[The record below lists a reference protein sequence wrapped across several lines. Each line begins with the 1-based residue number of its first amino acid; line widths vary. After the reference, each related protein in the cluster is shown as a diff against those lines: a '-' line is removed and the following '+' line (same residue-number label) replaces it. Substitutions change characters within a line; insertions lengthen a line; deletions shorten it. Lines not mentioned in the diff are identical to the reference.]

1 MPKTGTFNY
10 SNSFSSMLGE
20 LAKQGLETGIESKLA
35 AMTGGVSIPAVS
47 LGKQW
52 MGKLNKEGFAR
63 EAINPYGGLTQ
74 DLNNPQKPVKID
86 LSGMAK
92 KE

>member
-1 MPKTGTFNY
+1 LATGV
-10 SNSFSSMLGE
+10 
-20 LAKQGLETGIESKLA
+20 ESKLA

-63 EAINPYGGLTQ
+63 EAVNPYGGLTQ

-86 LSGMAK
+86 LSGMAN